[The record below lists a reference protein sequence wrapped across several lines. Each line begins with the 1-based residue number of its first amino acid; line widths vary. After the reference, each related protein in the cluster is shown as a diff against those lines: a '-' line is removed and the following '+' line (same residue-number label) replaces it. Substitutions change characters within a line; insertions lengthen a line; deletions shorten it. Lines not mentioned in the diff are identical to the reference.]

1 MAKNKIKKLEGM
13 DLIDRLFESGVF
25 DEKVDEKA
33 PEVKPYFSDV
43 VTPEYKKEKKP
54 NKFVENSVYGETAN
68 SKRQVN
74 ESGHKANN
82 KNQEVKPAEKK
93 QAPSFF
99 ISVRNEFGSR
109 LNMYDSV
116 LPHYASLDNPPA
128 LAYEISDINEFHNN
142 YYDIM
147 VPYCI
152 LMKHPAIILTEEEM
166 TEYLHNK
173 RIDRLYG
180 LTWFLVEAPLN
191 GDPDDRI
198 GYYYYGYKVNRG
210 VFESILQ
217 SVDAYVKHVFS
228 DDDIDYNENEN
239 ARILY
244 ESTVISVMDQFDN
257 PRLAFRG
264 NSYDYVINQYLPYLK
279 SQVQVKYKKD
289 YKYYVMDVMN
299 DAMNLSY
306 TNTDYDGELL
316 YEILKPY
323 HALEVVEKEADFI
336 NGIKGFSPNDDMYED
351 DEFDGEY
358 DDSEEE
364 YPDDE
369 SDYENEDSNDTEE
382 NDDAPVEIN
391 DDLLRN
397 VSANIMRAGLDASEE
412 DQENENDVEVEHII
426 DPSVMD
432 IAEPEEEDENL
443 DHYIDKASDVK
454 DFATEPEV
462 SEPKDVDY
470 SNITIPQFRRN

>member
-13 DLIDRLFESGVF
+13 DLIDRLFATGVF
-25 DEKVDEKA
+25 DEKEEDK
-33 PEVKPYFSDV
+33 PSDVKPYLSDV
-43 VTPEYKKEKKP
+43 VTPEYKKEKKQ
-54 NKFVENSVYGETAN
+54 NKFTENSVYGETMN
-68 SKRQVN
+68 SKRQTN
-74 ESGHKANN
+74 ESRHKVNN
-82 KNQEVKPAEKK
+82 KGQEVKPAEKK

-116 LPHYASLDNPPA
+116 LPHYASMDNPPA
-128 LAYEISDINEFHNN
+128 LAYEISDMDTFNN
-142 YYDIM
+142 NFYDIM

-166 TEYLHNK
+166 VEYLHNM

-191 GDPDDRI
+191 GDPDDRV

-210 VFESILQ
+210 VFESILE
-217 SVDAYVKHVFS
+217 SVDAYVKHAFS
-228 DDDIDYNENEN
+228 DDNIDYNENDN

-244 ESTVISVMDQFDN
+244 ESIVISVMDQFDN
-257 PRLAFRG
+257 PRLAFKG
-264 NSYDYVINQYLPYLK
+264 NSYDYVIKQYLPYLK
-279 SQVQVKYKKD
+279 SQVQIKYNKD
-289 YKYYVMDVMN
+289 YKNYVMDIMN
-299 DAMNLSY
+299 EYMNLHY
-306 TNTDYDGELL
+306 TDTEYDGELIH
-316 YEILKPY
+316 EILKPY

-336 NGIKGFSPNDDMYED
+336 NGIKGFCINDDMYD
-351 DEFDGEY
+351 DNEY
-358 DDSEEE
+358 DDSDEE
-364 YPDDE
+364 YPDEE
-369 SDYENEDSNDTEE
+369 SDYEDEDSDDTEE

-397 VSANIMRAGLDASEE
+397 VSANIMRAGLDTSEE
-412 DQENENDVEVEHII
+412 DHDSESDVEVDHII

-432 IAEPEEEDENL
+432 IAEPEEDDDSL
-443 DHYIDKASDVK
+443 DQYIDKASDVK

-462 SEPKDVDY
+462 SEEKDVDY